1 MQSIFTVKQNSPTD
15 SELRA
20 ALGETYALWHVFA
33 EYVRAQYPAATDNWA
48 YSKSGGWNFSLKD
61 KKRAIV
67 YLLPRDKDFKV
78 ALVFGQKATDEVMKS
93 DVAATIKAELE
104 SAKVYAEGRGI
115 RIEIRDEALAGD
127 IKTLIHTKLEN

>member
-1 MQSIFTVKQNSPTD
+1 MQSIFTDKLNPPTD
-15 SELRA
+15 CVLKA
-20 ALGETYALWHVFA
+20 ALGETYSLWQVFT
-33 EYVRAQYPAATDNWA
+33 EYVRVQYPVATDNWA

-67 YLLPRDKDFKV
+67 YLLPRDQYFKV

-93 DVAATIKAELE
+93 GVAVTIKTELE

-115 RIEIRDEALAGD
+115 RMEIRDETLVND
-127 IKTLIHTKLEN
+127 IKTLIHIKLKN